1 MIRRATEYDFASE
14 ITCESELR
22 IHSLK
27 QAYGLDVPFIQFFA
41 DEDGS
46 LASIMDGVCTL
57 YCTDLPNEEW
67 CIFLQMQP
75 DISLIHTSGENGA
88 YLAKRYNLPSETG
101 IVMRFADASSDK
113 PLQKSM
119 PDDASLQDIYSLL
132 SSVFANFSRFDAWY
146 VDTSHRMRHGC
157 CHYAVERF
165 NGAVSSIAMT
175 VAEAKDCALIGCVAT
190 APIYRGQG
198 AATRCISR
206 LINIL
211 TSNTIFI
218 VPADDYSASLY
229 EKLGFVSC
237 GMWSELTLK

>member
-1 MIRRATEYDFASE
+1 MIRRATESDFASE

-27 QAYGLDVPFIQFFA
+27 QAYGLDVPFIQFYA
-41 DEDGS
+41 DEKGS
-46 LASIMDGVCTL
+46 LASIMDGVCIL

-67 CIFLQMQP
+67 CVFLQMQP

-88 YLAKRYNLPSETG
+88 YLAKRYNLSSEKG
-101 IVMRFADASSDK
+101 IVMRLETVSSDE
-113 PLQKSM
+113 PLQ
-119 PDDASLQDIYSLL
+119 DASLNDAPLREIHSLL

-146 VDTSHRMRHGC
+146 VDTSHRMRHGY
-157 CHYAVERF
+157 CHYSAERS

-198 AATRCISR
+198 AATRCISH
-206 LINIL
+206 LINVL

-218 VPADDYSASLY
+218 APADNYSASLY
-229 EKLGFVSC
+229 KKLGFVPC
-237 GMWSELTLK
+237 GTWSELTPE